1 MKILLIAYCLLFSV
15 FGFTQKFNATFNS
28 IATEPY
34 TVYYQSDFYYS
45 TPKTVK
51 KALSKKFQIHQLYDS
66 TFCTTYDFLVYEH
79 FNFYINLN
87 HPITEQL
94 FNLKASRYAF
104 IDSLIKEQHLPDFIA
119 LIPLVVSA
127 YNADLY
133 NELNQSGIW
142 GLSYPVAAKY
152 GLKLSSLIDE
162 RKNDRKATF
171 AALKWITHLHQKYKD
186 WNLTLAAYFS
196 SPTLVNTLINQHE
209 TTKIDTLKKHLPNN
223 VKNLLSGFYAM
234 NYIASNKEKYGFE
247 WAPQYFTIPDGVYEV
262 PKNLYVEALKKY
274 VNVDDKAFH
283 YYNRELRKNIIPKC
297 YRLKLD
303 SEAYKGLTVW
313 IDSIYYYQ
321 DSVLL
326 KPKVI
331 EPEVPV
337 IPEGAKEVVYTV
349 KSGDVLGLIAE
360 KYGVKV
366 SEIQDWNNLTST
378 RIDIGDELIIYL
390 DSNAVS
396 IPDTSQNKVST
407 NTSANHKKIK
417 INEKDNSKY
426 VLYTVKPGD
435 NLWLIAKKFPGISA
449 QNIMDLNGIDENLKP
464 GQVLRIKKK

>member
-1 MKILLIAYCLLFSV
+1 
-15 FGFTQKFNATFNS
+15 
-28 IATEPY
+28 
-34 TVYYQSDFYYS
+34 
-45 TPKTVK
+45 
-51 KALSKKFQIHQLYDS
+51 
-66 TFCTTYDFLVYEH
+66 
-79 FNFYINLN
+79 
-87 HPITEQL
+87 
-94 FNLKASRYAF
+94 
-104 IDSLIKEQHLPDFIA
+104 
-119 LIPLVVSA
+119 
-127 YNADLY
+127 
-133 NELNQSGIW
+133 
-142 GLSYPVAAKY
+142 
-152 GLKLSSLIDE
+152 
-162 RKNDRKATF
+162 
-171 AALKWITHLHQKYKD
+171 
-186 WNLTLAAYFS
+186 
-196 SPTLVNTLINQHE
+196 
-209 TTKIDTLKKHLPNN
+209 
-223 VKNLLSGFYAM
+223 M

-262 PKNLYVEALKKY
+262 PKNLYVEAFKKY

-297 YRLKLD
+297 FRLKLD

-331 EPEVPV
+331 EPEAPV

-396 IPDTSQNKVST
+396 IPDTSQNKVSK